1 MEKKK
6 ECDSKNKSKN
16 NTKKDSLEKKI
27 LKKKQTKEGSKGTQE
42 ASASVDKLD
51 ILILM
56 QQTIRK
62 MHEKELA
69 EKRAKGDI
77 GKKTKVK
84 KKDDDL
90 SGVVDEESDK
100 AKDKDWD
107 KVLQISVKMD
117 GFEKFH
123 LEQYAK
129 QLETYQRMLSE
140 YLRSSPY
147 SAVNAYSY
155 LMGEEGDVDINQDE
169 MIGFDELWDALEQIH
184 WNSVAGTENNYI
196 HPDMKESLN
205 LWSLFSYNRMKMQL
219 WKITGDGGATFC
231 GLNMY

>member
-6 ECDSKNKSKN
+6 EADSKKKSKN
-16 NTKKDSLEKKI
+16 NTSLEGKVNEKKR
-27 LKKKQTKEGSKGTQE
+27 KEGSKGTQE

-51 ILILM
+51 ILVLM
-56 QQTIRK
+56 QQTIRE
-62 MHEKELA
+62 MNKELA
-69 EKRAKGDI
+69 EKKANEDI
-77 GKKTKVK
+77 GKKTKIK

-155 LMGEEGDVDINQDE
+155 LMGEEGDIDINQDE
-169 MIGFDELWDALEQIH
+169 MIGFDELWDVLEQIH

-196 HPDMKESLN
+196 HPDMKESLS

-219 WKITGDGGATFC
+219 WKITGDGGSTFC

>member
-6 ECDSKNKSKN
+6 EADSKNKTRN
-16 NTKKDSLEKKI
+16 NNKKDSLEKK
-27 LKKKQTKEGSKGTQE
+27 LSKGKE
-42 ASASVDKLD
+42 DKLD
-51 ILILM
+51 LLILM
-56 QQTIRK
+56 QQAIKK

-69 EKRAKGDI
+69 EKKAKEDI

-84 KKDDDL
+84 KKKDDL
-90 SGVVDEESDK
+90 TSVVDEESDK
-100 AKDKDWD
+100 VKDKDWD
-107 KVLQISVKMD
+107 KVLQISMKMD

-123 LEQYAK
+123 IEQYTK
-129 QLETYQRMLSE
+129 QLEAYQRMLAE

-155 LMGEEGDVDINQDE
+155 LMGEEGDIDVNQDE
-169 MIGFDELWDALEQIH
+169 MIGFDELWDTLEQIH
-184 WNSVAGTENNYI
+184 WNSVVGTENNYI

-219 WKITGDGGATFC
+219 WKITGDGGSTFC